1 MFEDRWHLIQ
11 EHLERRG
18 QPGCLVCDGTEW
30 KVGNAHYADE
40 ARGGELVSVVCA
52 ECGYVI
58 ASRPTIYLGGY
69 TSRKAGGFFGLAETG
84 GARSLGSSREESR
97 APKEERYRLRAELE
111 PERSKGFWARLFGG

>member
-18 QPGCLVCDGTEW
+18 QPGCMVCDGTEW
-30 KVGNAHYADE
+30 KVGNALYADE

-84 GARSLGSSREESR
+84 GARSLGSSREES
-97 APKEERYRLRAELE
+97 LRC
-111 PERSKGFWARLFGG
+111 PGGIGCSGADSVG